1 MPTMATTAI
10 ASCIF
15 SAEIVLSIITLSI
28 NGVVLNSLVHNRK
41 VKSKHFNM
49 LLVKMTFDSSFL
61 LGTIVYS
68 GSVLLN
74 LADIFKNVYLTFFSG
89 AVVEC
94 FETSAALLH
103 LLVSVDR
110 LCALKKPME
119 YESVSQKLQKVALG
133 SIVISFTILY
143 ALNAFTGHT
152 TRKHGHLFAHFVDG
166 RVESVVRIIT
176 LIVFAVSLVVSTM
189 FLREYRRHM
198 MNMVGADSTDLSHN
212 VRKVDVHIVTFC
224 VFLLSLLA
232 SVKFSVEYKRYLNTR
247 VVSTTATDVN
257 KVKKINRVVLHLL
270 VSEFLLLIVPNTV
283 EIVLKKIFDGNEVH
297 RYGPINHPLIVVY
310 TTLSAIVFCAIFP
323 KK

>member
-1 MPTMATTAI
+1 MCVISGLLVNMPTMATTAI

-74 LADIFKNVYLTFFSG
+74 LAGIINRPNILFFTG
-89 AVVEC
+89 NVVESL
-94 FETSAALLH
+94 EAAVGALH
-103 LLVSVDR
+103 LFLSLDR
-110 LCALKKPME
+110 LCAMKRPVE
-119 YESVSQKLQKVALG
+119 YETISAKIQKVTVLFIAATF
-133 SIVISFTILY
+133 IICFVLY
-143 ALNAFTGHT
+143 GV
-152 TRKHGHLFAHFVDG
+152 TRDSQQIDAKHLFSHFV
-166 RVESVVRIIT
+166 
-176 LIVFAVSLVVSTM
+176 
-189 FLREYRRHM
+189 
-198 MNMVGADSTDLSHN
+198 N
-212 VRKVDVHIVTFC
+212 VHVQVDVHIVTFC